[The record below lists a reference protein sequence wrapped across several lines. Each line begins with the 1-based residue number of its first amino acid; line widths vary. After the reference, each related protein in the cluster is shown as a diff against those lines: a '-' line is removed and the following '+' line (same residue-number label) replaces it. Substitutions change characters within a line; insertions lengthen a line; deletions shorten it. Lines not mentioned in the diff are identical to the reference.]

1 MTLKNKCKRSEQ
13 GFSSF
18 VEALEVH
25 EVLNQVGRLV
35 IVPFVS
41 IAEAT
46 EVEDFNVR
54 AGGHVGVGGLLTV
67 GVVPDTN
74 VPKYIFQN
82 SLRNIA
88 EAAVV
93 EVPHVRVGR
102 HVGAGGLLTVRVD
115 PAANVPNY

>member
-1 MTLKNKCKRSEQ
+1 MTLKIKCERSEQ

-25 EVLNQVGRLV
+25 EVLVQVGRLV

-46 EVEDFNVR
+46 EVEDLNIR
-54 AGGHVGVGGLLTV
+54 AGGHVGGGGLLTV

-74 VPKYIFQN
+74 VPKYIIQKCFR
-82 SLRNIA
+82 SIV
-88 EAAVV
+88 EAAEV

-102 HVGAGGLLTVRVD
+102 HVGAGGLLTVGVD